1 MVTGTEDEKKDENT
15 NRMQLIVSLSF
26 WEAHI
31 FYLKAILWRAYI
43 TCSYGIKFVTDIS
56 LRIYL
61 CWE

>member
-31 FYLKAILWRAYI
+31 FYLNY
-43 TCSYGIKFVTDIS
+43 FVES
-56 LRIYL
+56 LHNV
-61 CWE
+61 